1 VETGKINMKTIKV
14 IEGKVFMC
22 EEIAVNSNAQR
33 PERIPSYNLK
43 VCMDAV
49 SLRMKH
55 CLDQLEQSVQSQSV
69 YAVDVPGIH
78 HANGI
83 FVISSYKAMETLLT
97 KLEENAET
105 ATAVDA
111 TWFEENLT
119 FLEADQLF
127 KAFVATSNHF
137 SDREM
142 RLLDVVVSIRKRCVG
157 DPAKT
162 VLRTHPKPE

>member
-1 VETGKINMKTIKV
+1 MKTVKI
-14 IEGKVFMC
+14 IEGKAFMC

-33 PERIPSYNLK
+33 TERIPSYNLK

-55 CLDQLEQSVQSQSV
+55 CLANLEQAVQAQSV
-69 YAVDVPGIH
+69 YAVDARGVH
-78 HANGI
+78 HVNGV
-83 FVISSYKAMETLLT
+83 FVISSYQAMESLLI
-97 KLEENAET
+97 KLEENAKA

-111 TWFEENLT
+111 AWFEENLT

-127 KAFVATSNHF
+127 KSFVASSNHF
-137 SDREM
+137 DAREM
-142 RLLDVVVSIRKRCVG
+142 RLLDVVVSIRKRGIG

-162 VLRTHPKPE
+162 VLRTHRKPE